1 MRICPS
7 CGEENPER
15 FRLCG
20 FCGAALA
27 PELPP
32 QEVRK
37 TVTIVFSD
45 LKGSTAMGEKLD
57 SEAVREV
64 MSRYFDEMRGALEQH
79 GGTVEKYIGDAIMAV
94 FGLPRVRED
103 DAVRA
108 VRAALEMRQRLTA
121 LNEELE
127 SRWGLT
133 VGNRTGVNTGEVV
146 AGDPTT
152 GQRLVTGD
160 TVNTAARLEQ
170 AAPTNEVLLGEA
182 TYRLVRH
189 AVEVESVEPLELKG
203 KSERV
208 PAYRLLAVPSETA
221 AAHASEGASLI
232 GREAELAV
240 LTGEFERALSD
251 RSCRSVTLV
260 ADAGVGKSRLVEEF
274 AGSVD
279 EFADVLRG
287 RCLSYGR
294 GITFWPVVEI
304 VRQAAGIRED
314 DSPEQARQRIASIL
328 EDGAASAA
336 EQVAAAVGLSEREF
350 PLDELFWGVRKLLES
365 HARRKPLV
373 VLFEDVHWA
382 EMTLLDLVEHL
393 VTAAADVP
401 LLVLCT
407 ARPELDEQRP
417 GWGPSPES
425 ARIDLHAL
433 SPEQTALVVQG
444 LLGGSEVAQEV
455 TTRVVDAS
463 EGNPLFVEQMVAM
476 LIDDDL
482 LRRDDGHWT
491 VTGDLAD
498 VAVPPTINALLSA
511 RLDLLNAEERAVI
524 EPAAVIGVGF
534 ARAAVEALI
543 PEAIVGQVTQHL
555 DALVRKRLIS
565 PNEGNGSDPWFR
577 FHHILVRDAAYQ
589 GLLKR
594 TRATLHERYADWADE
609 VNRDRER
616 AVEYEEIQGYHLEQA
631 YGYLAELGP
640 LDENGRELGLRAA
653 TRLSSAGRRAFG
665 RGDMPAAAN
674 LLRRSTDL
682 FPEDDSRRLEQLPSL
697 GEAMMEIGEF
707 AWAELFLDQ
716 AVKQAGEQGNVRLR
730 ADAVVTLLLARHHV
744 AEELE
749 RWSEEVVR
757 ELERL
762 IPELER
768 AKAYAELAKA
778 WRLLGFVHGS
788 VCRWSEQVDAV
799 RRAIEYA
806 RLAGDARLEA
816 RLAAEYANGLRDGPT
831 PAEEAIRH
839 CEEALERGLAD
850 RQAEAFVRCS
860 LARLRAM
867 QGDFEEAR
875 ELIAHARAIRDEL
888 GPNIIVPLTSLHLS
902 RVETLAGDPEA
913 AERELRRDFDKLF
926 AMGDKYL
933 LPLVAA
939 ILAWSVYQ
947 QNRLE
952 EAAELLATA
961 EQLADEDD
969 VETQAVWRQIK
980 ARLLAQDGDFAGSER
995 VAQEAL
1001 KVLRGI
1007 DAPNLQGDSLFTLGE
1022 ILAAAGRWEEA
1033 LAALR
1038 EAADLY
1044 ASKGNLVSA
1053 DRALMLADEL
1063 PASAAKAAQ
1072 AP

>member
-1 MRICPS
+1 
-7 CGEENPER
+7 
-15 FRLCG
+15 
-20 FCGAALA
+20 
-27 PELPP
+27 
-32 QEVRK
+32 
-37 TVTIVFSD
+37 
-45 LKGSTAMGEKLD
+45 
-57 SEAVREV
+57 
-64 MSRYFDEMRGALEQH
+64 
-79 GGTVEKYIGDAIMAV
+79 MAV

-108 VRAALEMRQRLTA
+108 VRAALEMRQRLSA

-127 SRWGLT
+127 SRWGVT

-189 AVEVESVEPLELKG
+189 AVEVEPVDPLELKG

-208 PAYRLLAVPSETA
+208 AAYRLVAVPSESSA
-221 AAHASEGASLI
+221 AAASNGSSLI

-240 LTGEFERALSD
+240 LRGELERALSE
-251 RSCRSVTLV
+251 RSCRAVTLV

-274 AGSVD
+274 ARTAD
-279 EFADVLRG
+279 ESADVLRG

-304 VRQAAGIRED
+304 VRQAAGIREED
-314 DSPEQARQRIASIL
+314 PPEQARQRIASIL
-328 EDGAASAA
+328 EGGSVEAA

-365 HARRKPLV
+365 QARRKPLV

-417 GWGPSPES
+417 GWRPSPDS
-425 ARIDLHAL
+425 ARIELHPL
-433 SPEQTALVVQG
+433 SAEQTALVVRG

-455 TTRVVDAS
+455 TTRVVEAS

-498 VAVPPTINALLSA
+498 VAVPPTINALLAA

-524 EPAAVIGVGF
+524 EPASVIGVGF
-534 ARAAVEALI
+534 AKAAVEALV
-543 PEAIVGQVTQHL
+543 PEAIGGQVNQHL
-555 DALVRKRLIS
+555 RALVRKRLIT
-565 PNEGNGSDPWFR
+565 PNEGNDSDPWFR

-609 VNRDRER
+609 VNRGRER

-631 YGYLAELGP
+631 YGYLSELGP
-640 LDENGRELGLRAA
+640 LDDHGRELGLRAA

-674 LLRRSTDL
+674 LLRRSAEL
-682 FPEDDSRRLEQLPSL
+682 FPENDRRRLELLPSL

-707 AWAELFLDQ
+707 AWGELFLDEAVTQ
-716 AVKQAGEQGNVRLR
+716 AEHWGEVRLL
-730 ADAVVTLLLARHHV
+730 ADAVLTRLV
-744 AEELE
+744 AGHYVVEDLE
-749 RWSEEVVR
+749 GWSQEVIR
-757 ELERL
+757 EVARL

-768 AKAYAELAKA
+768 AGAHAELAKA

-788 VCRWSEQVDAV
+788 VCRWSEQVEAV
-799 RRAIEYA
+799 RNAIDQA
-806 RLAGDARLEA
+806 RLAGDPRLEA
-816 RLAAEYANGLRDGPT
+816 RLMAEYANGLRDGPT
-831 PAEEAIRH
+831 PASEAIDL
-839 CEEALERGLAD
+839 CTSALERGLAD

-867 QGDFEEAR
+867 EGDFAAAR
-875 ELIAHARAIRDEL
+875 ELIAEARRMRDEL
-888 GPNIIVPLTSLHLS
+888 GPNVMSPVTSLHSS
-902 RVETLAGDPEA
+902 RVEMLAGDPAA
-913 AERELRRDFDKLF
+913 AERELRPDFEKF
-926 AMGDKYL
+926 SAMGEKYL
-933 LPLVAA
+933 RPLVAA
-939 ILAWSVYQ
+939 
-947 QNRLE
+947 
-952 EAAELLATA
+952 LLARAVNGQARYDEALELTETA
-961 EQLADEDD
+961 EDLADDDD
-969 VETQAVWRQIK
+969 VEPQAIWRSVRAQLLVRAGELSDAERL
-980 ARLLAQDGDFAGSER
+980 AREAVERLETIEAPDLHADCLVVLGNVLDAQRRPEEAR
-995 VAQEAL
+995 AALQEA
-1001 KVLRGI
+1001 G
-1007 DAPNLQGDSLFTLGE
+1007 
-1022 ILAAAGRWEEA
+1022 
-1033 LAALR
+1033 
-1038 EAADLY
+1038 DLY
-1044 ASKGNLVSA
+1044 SLKGNVVSA
-1053 DRALMLADEL
+1053 NRVLTLEAHLATKTEEPAQL
-1063 PASAAKAAQ
+1063 P
-1072 AP
+1072 

>member
-1 MRICPS
+1 VRICPN

-108 VRAALEMRQRLTA
+108 VRAALEMRQRLAA

-127 SRWGLT
+127 SRWGVT

-189 AVEVESVEPLELKG
+189 AVEVEPVESLELKG

-208 PAYRLLAVPSETA
+208 PAYRLLAVPGESNA
-221 AAHASEGASLI
+221 ARASEGASLV
-232 GREAELAV
+232 GREAELHV
-240 LTGEFERALSD
+240 LTGEFDRALSE

-274 AGSVD
+274 AATVGTS
-279 EFADVLRG
+279 ADVLRG

-314 DSPEQARQRIASIL
+314 DPPEQARQRIASIL
-328 EDGAASAA
+328 EGGSVDAA

-350 PLDELFWGVRKLLES
+350 PLDELFWGVRKLLETQ
-365 HARRKPLV
+365 ARRKPLV

-382 EMTLLDLVEHL
+382 EMTLLDLVEHI
-393 VTAAADVP
+393 VTADVP
-401 LLVLCT
+401 LLVVCT
-407 ARPELDEQRP
+407 ARPELDEERP
-417 GWGPSPES
+417 GWRPSPDS
-425 ARIDLHAL
+425 VRIELHAL
-433 SPEQTALVVQG
+433 STEQTALVVQD
-444 LLGGSEVAQEV
+444 LLGGADVAQEI
-455 TTRVVDAS
+455 TTRVVEAS

-482 LRRDDGHWT
+482 LRRDDGHWR

-498 VAVPPTINALLSA
+498 VAVPPTINALLAA
-511 RLDLLNAEERAVI
+511 RLDLLNTEERAVI
-524 EPAAVIGVGF
+524 EPASVIGVGF
-534 ARAAVEALI
+534 ARAAVEALV
-543 PEAIVGQVTQHL
+543 PEGIGGHVTQHL
-555 DALVRKRLIS
+555 DSLVRKRLIS
-565 PNEGNGSDPWFR
+565 PSEGDDFDPWFR

-594 TRATLHERYADWADE
+594 TRATLHERYADWADQ

-616 AVEYEEIQGYHLEQA
+616 TVEYEEIQGYHLEQA

-640 LDENGRELGLRAA
+640 LDDHGLELGVRGAI
-653 TRLSSAGRRAFG
+653 RLASAGHRAFG

-674 LLRRSTDL
+674 LLRRAAALLPEHDL
-682 FPEDDSRRLEQLPSL
+682 QRLELLPDL

-707 AWAELFLDQ
+707 AWAEVFLEQ
-716 AVKQAGEQGNVRLR
+716 AVKGASALSDDRLR
-730 ADAVVTLLLARHHV
+730 ADALLTRLLVRHHA
-744 AEELE
+744 AEDLNAWRAEVE
-749 RWSEEVVR
+749 RETAV
-757 ELERL
+757 L
-762 IPELER
+762 IPLLELR
-768 AKAYAELAKA
+768 DAHVELAKA
-778 WRLLGFVHGS
+778 WRMVAFVHATAI
-788 VCRWSEQVDAV
+788 RWETAAAAQQ
-799 RRAIEYA
+799 RALNYA
-806 RLAGDARLEA
+806 RLGQDSRQEA
-816 RLAAEYANGLRDGPT
+816 RLSSAYAYSLCDGPT
-831 PAEEAIRH
+831 PVPEAIAA
-839 CEEALERGLAD
+839 CEEIIAAGLVHK
-850 RQAEAFVRCS
+850 QSEA
-860 LARLRAM
+860 
-867 QGDFEEAR
+867 
-875 ELIAHARAIRDEL
+875 
-888 GPNIIVPLTSLHLS
+888 IVLTSL
-902 RVETLAGDPEA
+902 AC
-913 AERELRRDFDKLF
+913 
-926 AMGDKYL
+926 
-933 LPLVAA
+933 LVA
-939 ILAWSVYQ
+939 L
-947 QNRLE
+947 
-952 EAAELLATA
+952 
-961 EQLADEDD
+961 
-969 VETQAVWRQIK
+969 
-980 ARLLAQDGDFAGSER
+980 DGDFARARELYGQARTMLEDLGATVLAASTSFMSARVELLAGNPELAERDLRGDYESLEAMGELFFRPSVGAMLAQALFAQGRTEEAETLALESAQLAADDDIEVQALCRSVRGKVLARRASFDEATRLASEAVEMIPSVEAPLMR
-995 VAQEAL
+995 TEAL
-1001 KVLRGI
+1001 LDLSEVLV
-1007 DAPNLQGDSLFTLGE
+1007 
-1022 ILAAAGRWEEA
+1022 AAADA
-1033 LAALR
+1033 
-1038 EAADLY
+1038 EAARETLLE
-1044 ASKGNLVSA
+1044 A
-1053 DRALMLADEL
+1053 RALCEL
-1063 PASAAKAAQ
+1063 KKMSVPTIRIETLLDNLSRRPTQ
-1072 AP
+1072 PVL

>member
-1 MRICPS
+1 VRICPS

-20 FCGAALA
+20 FCGAPLA

-64 MSRYFDEMRGALEQH
+64 MSRYFDEMREALEQH

-108 VRAALEMRQRLTA
+108 VRAALEMRRRLTE

-127 SRWGLT
+127 SRWGVT

-170 AAPTNEVLLGEA
+170 AAPTNEVLLGES

-232 GREAELAV
+232 GREDELAV
-240 LTGEFERALSD
+240 LTGEFERALSE

-274 AGSVD
+274 AGTVD
-279 EFADVLRG
+279 ESADVLRG

-314 DSPEQARQRIASIL
+314 DPPEQARQRIASIL
-328 EDGAASAA
+328 EEGAVNAA

-365 HARRKPLV
+365 QARRKPLV

-393 VTAAADVP
+393 AVSSSDVP
-401 LLVLCT
+401 LVILCT
-407 ARPELDEQRP
+407 ARPELDEERP
-417 GWGPSPES
+417 GWGPAPDS
-425 ARIDLHAL
+425 ARIDLGAL
-433 SPEQTALVVQG
+433 SPEDTALVVRD
-444 LLGGSEVAQEV
+444 LLGGSEVGEQV
-455 TTRVVDAS
+455 TTRVVEAS
-463 EGNPLFVEQMVAM
+463 EGNPLFVEQMIAM
-476 LIDDDL
+476 LVDDGL
-482 LRRDDGHWT
+482 LRREDERWE
-491 VTGDLAD
+491 VVGDLSD
-498 VAVPPTINALLSA
+498 VAVPPTINALLAA
-511 RLDLLNAEERAVI
+511 RLDLLTTEERAVV
-524 EPAAVIGVGF
+524 EPASVIGSVF
-534 ARAAVEALI
+534 VSLALETLV
-543 PEAIVGQVTQHL
+543 PEAIRAQVDEHL
-555 DALVRKRLIS
+555 SVLVRKRFITRS
-565 PNEGNGSDPWFR
+565 GGADRGSSFR
-577 FHHILVRDAAYQ
+577 FHHILVREAAYA
-589 GLLKR
+589 GILKR
-594 TRATLHERYADWADE
+594 RRATLHEQYADWAEDF
-609 VNRDRER
+609 NRGRER

-631 YGYLAELGP
+631 YRYLAELGP
-640 LDENGRELGLRAA
+640 IDDHGQELGLRAA

-674 LLRRSTDL
+674 LLRRSADL
-682 FPEDDSRRLEQLPSL
+682 FPENDLRRLELLPSL

-707 AWAELFLDQ
+707 AWGELFLGEAVEQ
-716 AVKQAGEQGNVRLR
+716 AEKREEIRLL
-730 ADAVVTLLLARHHV
+730 ADAVLTRLV
-744 AEELE
+744 AGHYVVDDLE
-749 RWSEEVVR
+749 AWSKEVVR
-757 ELERL
+757 EVARL
-762 IPELER
+762 IPELESIG
-768 AKAYAELAKA
+768 AHAELAKA

-799 RRAIEYA
+799 RHAIDHA
-806 RLAGDARLEA
+806 REAGDRRLEA
-816 RLAAEYANGLRDGPT
+816 RLTAEYANGLRDGATPT
-831 PAEEAIRH
+831 SEAIEE
-839 CEEALERGLAD
+839 CERALDRGLVD

-867 QGDFEEAR
+867 QGDFADAR
-875 ELIAHARAIRDEL
+875 ELIGEARRMREEL
-888 GPNIIVPLTSLHLS
+888 GPNVMSPVTSLHSS
-902 RVETLAGDPEA
+902 RVEMLAGDPEA
-913 AERELRRDFDKLF
+913 AERELRVDFEKF
-926 AMGDKYL
+926 SAMGEKYL

-939 ILAWSVYQ
+939 
-947 QNRLE
+947 
-952 EAAELLATA
+952 LLARAISAQARDDEALALTRTA
-961 EQLADEDD
+961 EELADADD
-969 VETQAVWRQIK
+969 VEPQAIWRCVRSQ
-980 ARLLAQDGDFAGSER
+980 LLARAGDFGAAER
-995 VAQEAL
+995 LAQEAVEML
-1001 KVLRGI
+1001 EKIEAPDLHGDCLLALAGVLATQDRPDDARAVLRK
-1007 DAPNLQGDSLFTLGE
+1007 AF
-1022 ILAAAGRWEEA
+1022 
-1033 LAALR
+1033 
-1038 EAADLY
+1038 DLY
-1044 ASKGNLVSA
+1044 GLKGNLVSA
-1053 DRALMLADEL
+1053 DQALALDAEL
-1063 PASAAKAAQ
+1063 SASAAAAQ
-1072 AP
+1072 LP

>member
-1 MRICPS
+1 MRICPN

-64 MSRYFDEMRGALEQH
+64 MSRYFNEMRAALEQH

-108 VRAALEMRQRLTA
+108 VRAALEMRQRLAA

-127 SRWGLT
+127 SRWGVT

-170 AAPTNEVLLGEA
+170 AAPTNEVLLGED

-189 AVEVESVEPLELKG
+189 VVEVEPVEPLELKG

-208 PAYRLLAVPSETA
+208 PAYRLVAVPSESAVTQ
-221 AAHASEGASLI
+221 ASEGASLI
-232 GREAELAV
+232 GREAELDA
-240 LTGEFERALSD
+240 LTAEFERALSE
-251 RSCRSVTLV
+251 RSCRSITLV

-274 AGSVD
+274 AGTVGGS
-279 EFADVLRG
+279 ADVLRG

-328 EDGAASAA
+328 EGGSVDAG

-365 HARRKPLV
+365 QARRKPLV

-382 EMTLLDLVEHL
+382 EMTLLDLVEHI

-407 ARPELDEQRP
+407 ARPELDEERP
-417 GWGPSPES
+417 GWRPSPDS
-425 ARIDLHAL
+425 VRIELHAL
-433 SPEQTALVVQG
+433 STEQTALVVQG
-444 LLGGSEVAQEV
+444 LLGGSDVAQEI
-455 TTRVVDAS
+455 TTRVVEAS

-482 LRRDDGHWT
+482 LRRDDGHWR

-498 VAVPPTINALLSA
+498 VSVPPTINALLAA

-524 EPAAVIGVGF
+524 EPASVIGVGF
-534 ARAAVEALI
+534 ARAAVEALV
-543 PEAIVGQVTQHL
+543 PEAIGGNVNQHL

-565 PNEGNGSDPWFR
+565 PSEGDDSDPWFR

-589 GLLKR
+589 ALLKR

-616 AVEYEEIQGYHLEQA
+616 TVEYDEIQGYHLEQA

-640 LDENGRELGLRAA
+640 LDDHGRELGVRGAI
-653 TRLSSAGRRAFG
+653 RLASAGHRAFG

-674 LLRRSTDL
+674 LLRRAAALRPEHDL
-682 FPEDDSRRLEQLPSL
+682 QRLELLPDL

-707 AWAELFLDQ
+707 AWAEVFLEE
-716 AVKQAGEQGNVRLR
+716 AVNGATALSDDRLR
-730 ADAVVTLLLARHHV
+730 ADALLTRLLVRHHA
-744 AEELE
+744 AEDLTAWRAEVE
-749 RWSEEVVR
+749 RETA
-757 ELERL
+757 LL
-762 IPELER
+762 IPLLEMR
-768 AKAYAELAKA
+768 DAHVELAKA
-778 WRLLGFVHGS
+778 WRMVAFVHAT
-788 VCRWSEQVDAV
+788 AV
-799 RRAIEYA
+799 RWETAAAAQQQALKHA
-806 RLAGDARLEA
+806 RLGRDSRQEA
-816 RLAAEYANGLRDGPT
+816 RLSSAYAYSLCDGPT
-831 PAEEAIRH
+831 PVPEAIAA
-839 CEEALERGLAD
+839 CEAIIAEGLVHKQSEA
-850 RQAEAFVRCS
+850 
-860 LARLRAM
+860 
-867 QGDFEEAR
+867 
-875 ELIAHARAIRDEL
+875 
-888 GPNIIVPLTSLHLS
+888 IVLTSLACLVALDGDFVRGRALYRQARTMLEDLGATVLAAS
-902 RVETLAGDPEA
+902 TSFMSARVELLAGNPEPAERDLRGDYESLEAMGELFFRPSVGAMLAQALFAQGRTEEAETLALESAQLAAGDDIEVQALCRSVRGKVLARRAIFDEA
-913 AERELRRDFDKLF
+913 TRLASEAVEMIPSVEAPLMRTE
-926 AMGDKYL
+926 AL
-933 LPLVAA
+933 LDLSEVLVAA
-939 ILAWSVYQ
+939 ADAQAARESL
-947 QNRLE
+947 LE
-952 EAAELLATA
+952 A
-961 EQLADEDD
+961 
-969 VETQAVWRQIK
+969 
-980 ARLLAQDGDFAGSER
+980 
-995 VAQEAL
+995 
-1001 KVLRGI
+1001 
-1007 DAPNLQGDSLFTLGE
+1007 
-1022 ILAAAGRWEEA
+1022 
-1033 LAALR
+1033 
-1038 EAADLY
+1038 
-1044 ASKGNLVSA
+1044 
-1053 DRALMLADEL
+1053 RALCEL
-1063 PASAAKAAQ
+1063 KKMSVPTIRIETLLDNLSRSPTQ
-1072 AP
+1072 PVL